1 VVDIDAAIG
10 FVVARGDKVDRA
22 RLSWLRSELPPAPDL
37 LAKVEMGQSRSGGW
51 PAFWSSDVASIDA
64 SCFRLAEIDD
74 LGGLGREPA
83 RRAIAW
89 LAGSQRPDGFW
100 QEDASLADTAPPWAT
115 PGDPEAALY
124 VTANAGFWMVVAGP
138 PTPAD
143 APRHAEVIARA
154 TQAFRAAMRPDG
166 SWPSFLVAGWLGA
179 AMLFKTGWFYE
190 AAQIQV
196 ILASRI
202 PEMSA
207 ADVAWLSAAFRR
219 VGISADDFV
228 LAAARKRL
236 AETQRT
242 DGGWSS
248 DDGDAF
254 DVHTTLMA
262 IRGMR

>member
-1 VVDIDAAIG
+1 
-10 FVVARGDKVDRA
+10 
-22 RLSWLRSELPPAPDL
+22 
-37 LAKVEMGQSRSGGW
+37 
-51 PAFWSSDVASIDA
+51 
-64 SCFRLAEIDD
+64 
-74 LGGLGREPA
+74 
-83 RRAIAW
+83 
-89 LAGSQRPDGFW
+89 
-100 QEDASLADTAPPWAT
+100 
-115 PGDPEAALY
+115 
-124 VTANAGFWMVVAGP
+124 
-138 PTPAD
+138 
-143 APRHAEVIARA
+143 
-154 TQAFRAAMRPDG
+154 MRPDG

-236 AETQRT
+236 AETQRS

-262 IRGMR
+262 LRGMRLKT

>member
-10 FVVARGDKVDRA
+10 FVVARGDQVDRA
-22 RLSWLRSELPPAPDL
+22 RMSWLRSELPPSPEL

-64 SCFRLAEIDD
+64 TCFRLAEIDD
-74 LGGLGREPA
+74 LGGLDRPA
-83 RRAIAW
+83 ARKAVAW
-89 LAGSQRPDGFW
+89 LASRQHPDGMW
-100 QEDASLADTAPPWAT
+100 QEDAALADIAPPWAT

-124 VTANAGFWMVVAGP
+124 VTANAGFWLAVGP
-138 PTPAD
+138 D
-143 APRHAEVIARA
+143 SKEHAEVIARA

-166 SWPSFLVAGWLGA
+166 TWPSFLVAGWLGA
-179 AMLFKTGWFYE
+179 ALLFKTGWFYE

-202 PEMSA
+202 PEMTA

-219 VGISADDFV
+219 VGLSNDDFV
-228 LAAARKRL
+228 LRAARARL
-236 AETQRT
+236 TETQRS

-262 IRGMR
+262 LRGMR